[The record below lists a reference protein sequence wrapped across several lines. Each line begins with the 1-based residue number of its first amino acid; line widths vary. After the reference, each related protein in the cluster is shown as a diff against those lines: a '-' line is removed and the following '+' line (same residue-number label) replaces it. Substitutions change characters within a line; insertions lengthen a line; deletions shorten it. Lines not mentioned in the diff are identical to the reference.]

1 MSLNFSIIASGS
13 SGNCSILWNEKIAIL
28 IDCGCSAKYLSKQL
42 IKLNINIKNLCSVIT
57 HAHIDH
63 ISVSGINFLKRNQIP
78 VYVTKDIFEDILKRY
93 EQKIKSC
100 LYIEYDNSF
109 KIGNIE
115 VKSFDVYHKDNNI
128 SQTCGFTFV
137 SKVKRRNYKIGYI
150 TDSGKICDNI
160 KNFLVNSNILV
171 IESNYNKQMLETSSR
186 PYENKQWILSDF
198 GHLSNEDAAKAISE
212 IKKLSTVKDSLKYV
226 FLAHISSHH
235 NTYEFAKQ
243 AVNKT
248 LLNNNI
254 TEMTLL
260 IAKRKSKSP
269 TIRIG

>member
-1 MSLNFSIIASGS
+1 MTN
-13 SGNCSILWNEKIAIL
+13 LWH
-28 IDCGCSAKYLSKQL
+28 CQ
-42 IKLNINIKNLCSVIT
+42 
-57 HAHIDH
+57 
-63 ISVSGINFLKRNQIP
+63 
-78 VYVTKDIFEDILKRY
+78 
-93 EQKIKSC
+93 
-100 LYIEYDNSF
+100 
-109 KIGNIE
+109 
-115 VKSFDVYHKDNNI
+115 
-128 SQTCGFTFV
+128 FV
-137 SKVKRRNYKIGYI
+137 LVKRRNYKIGYI
-150 TDSGKICDNI
+150 TDSGKICDNM